1 MTARLVSVDPVIVV
15 DDVPSPGTARAPRP
29 PSGSGE
35 FLDRLGGAVSDKPG
49 AAALI
54 GLGAA
59 WFLVKASGVALP
71 SLTLARS
78 TGQRQSRGAVP
89 PPQRALP
96 NPSARS
102 GDASSGVGE
111 AVAGA
116 ASAVGGSVSRAAAAV
131 GGAAS
136 SASAQVT
143 EAASAGAAGSRS
155 MAVTALRTVSGA
167 GGTAYDAVS
176 DAGSS
181 AYEAVSHAG
190 STAYDASMD
199 ASRSVAGMAE
209 ALFLRQPLVVGA
221 LALAVGGGLAALM
234 PRSEVEDRYL
244 GEVSDDAKSKAKAFA
259 AKKAEV
265 VQGAAKDAIDGAVA
279 TAKEQGLSASG
290 AADLVRKAGDKLGKV
305 ASAAGDSLKA
315 ELK

>member
-15 DDVPSPGTARAPRP
+15 DDLSSPETAHARRP
-29 PSGSGE
+29 PSGSSE
-35 FLDRLGGAVSDKPG
+35 FLDSLGRATSDKPG

-71 SLTLARS
+71 SLTLTRS
-78 TGQRQSRGAVP
+78 AALPSP
-89 PPQRALP
+89 RALP
-96 NPSARS
+96 NPSSRS
-102 GDASSGVGE
+102 GDASSGIGE
-111 AVAGA
+111 AVVGA
-116 ASAVGGSVSRAAAAV
+116 ASSVGGSVSRAAAAV
-131 GGAAS
+131 GDAAS
-136 SASAQVT
+136 SASAQVGD
-143 EAASAGAAGSRS
+143 AASAGVAGTRS
-155 MAVTALRTVSGA
+155 MAGTALRTVSGA
-167 GGTAYDAVS
+167 GGTTYDAVS

-209 ALFLRQPLVVGA
+209 ALFLKQPLVVGA

-244 GEVSDDAKSKAKAFA
+244 GEVSDDAKSKARAFA

-265 VQGAAKDAIDGAVA
+265 VQGAAKDAFDGAVA

-315 ELK
+315 EQK